1 MRRAAYLTG
10 RKFLPDFL
18 PILSQPGAVI
28 DHFALGRS
36 PGSYAATFRAA
47 IEVLITLLLTN
58 QCHQATDTNL
68 PFQLFPEKY
77 QAGPGVFQQFLSF
90 GAMIIGKECESSFIE
105 SF

>member
-18 PILSQPGAVI
+18 LILFQPGAVI
-28 DHFALGRS
+28 DHFALRRS

-47 IEVLITLLLTN
+47 IEVFITLLLTD
-58 QCHQATDTNL
+58 QRHQATDTNL

-77 QAGPGVFQQFLSF
+77 QAGPGRCQQVLSF
-90 GAMIIGKECESSFIE
+90 CAMMIGKECESS
-105 SF
+105 